1 MAKPSDVLALIHR
14 TRGASSKVAA
24 EMGISRATVSLWRKR
39 GVPTRQ
45 AEAFLRAAANVID
58 PARQKDTAP

>member
-24 EMGISRATVSLWRKR
+24 EMGVSRAAISLWRKR
-39 GVPTRQ
+39 GVPAKQ

-58 PARQKDTAP
+58 PSRRQETAP